1 MRATFDADHLLELL
15 ALSETARTRRPTYA
29 QLFDPSLW
37 RADME
42 AAGRAAAVEGLRTD
56 GCPNLTIDD
65 LDCTRI
71 PPGLMLAGDEGI
83 YFMTNAVSAEMEVL
97 RAYGR
102 HVAYAH
108 EADPTWMPCKEV
120 RHAKHSIFGRED
132 GVEFLGAE
140 ELRRGLVPGSL
151 YEVHITAKA
160 IVLPSSKG
168 AYKEAFCPDRHLRT
182 AIRDTRR

>member
-29 QLFDPSLW
+29 QLFDPTLW
-37 RADME
+37 RADLE
-42 AAGRAAAVEGLRTD
+42 AAGRAAAMEGLRTD
-56 GCPNLTIDD
+56 VCPNPTIDD

-83 YFMTNAVSAEMEVL
+83 YFMTNAVSPEMEAL
-97 RAYGR
+97 RARGR
-102 HVAYAH
+102 HVAYAR
-108 EADPTWMPCKEV
+108 EADPTWMPCKDV
-120 RHAKHSIFGRED
+120 RHAQHTIFGRED

-140 ELRRGLVPGSL
+140 QLQRGLVPGSL
-151 YEVHITAKA
+151 YEIHITAKA
-160 IVLPSSKG
+160 IVLPSLKG
-168 AYKEAFCPDRHLRT
+168 AFKGALCPDRHPGT